1 MLQFITKI
9 CSTHLQRPNRAC
21 YFLFRSDPEHYQSGV
36 FLNLWLKQ
44 GLQSCKCSC
53 TVSLEDWMEWPR
65 SSSTKLRVN
74 FKYESASI
82 KSQQGFYVIFS
93 TLPLKSWRNALSSVQ
108 PRIIQQKQT
117 NQQKASQKDQ
127 DLPPHTKGK
136 AGYFTNVFSKKQAY
150 FVAYPEWFLT
160 IWRAQHYFQEIQS
173 LLQKITIKIEILCF
187 LC

>member
-1 MLQFITKI
+1 MLQYITKI

-65 SSSTKLRVN
+65 SSSTKLWVN

-82 KSQQGFYVIFS
+82 KSQKGFYVIFS

-108 PRIIQQKQT
+108 PRIIQQQQT

-127 DLPPHTKGK
+127 DLSHTQRGK
-136 AGYFTNVFSKKQAY
+136 HDVLLMCFLIKQAY
-150 FVAYPEWFLT
+150 FLTPPEWFLP
-160 IWRAQHYFQEIQS
+160 IWRVQHYVQEIES
-173 LLQKITIKIEILCF
+173 LL
-187 LC
+187 